1 MRSVRIMEN
10 ELMNLL
16 GAARLSLYCFM
27 LPNPIASLIDMDD
40 VERLNLLKKII
51 GAQIYEEHHAEI
63 RNKMANIGTTIN
75 MLRGNVQEFESHKEN
90 LMQITFNQ
98 IEGTR
103 EGVEGVERV
112 CKESNISGLI
122 GPIYK
127 LIDCEEKYFTA
138 VEIVAG
144 KSLFHV
150 VVDNT
155 ETAKT
160 IGKRMNEAQAGRVTL
175 RPLDQARTTCNVDDS
190 ELQASHMTP
199 LLKLLKCSPLHKKA
213 LSLIFG
219 NTMYLENLR
228 EITTHGYDYVT
239 PKGFQFSKGIMRG
252 GYYDENKLKLKFA
265 KIIREN
271 GNLCSEK
278 GECLKDINN
287 RIVQLLERERDKLVG
302 YLETYKKEIAELRK
316 SIDLE
321 RYTGKEEEEL
331 KGRLINSKKRRK
343 ISNSPE
349 KLIADSK
356 KQIEDL
362 EHYATETRAMIS
374 EVDKEKDVCMQKIS
388 TTVNNCFGDVI
399 SKLVPGCSG
408 KLTMIREEDR
418 GPADNTEGGP
428 TNFIGVKMEVS
439 FPGQGET
446 QSTVEKTVAGVAL
459 ILAILECDPPPFYL
473 FNGII
478 AKLEDTNY
486 RHAVTDIIS
495 SLIEKTQFIV
505 SWPEAQKNADKK
517 FSWVDGEPV

>member
-1 MRSVRIMEN
+1 MRSLRIMEN

-160 IGKRMNEAQAGRVTL
+160 IGKRMNEAKAGRVTL

-199 LLKLLKCSPLHKKA
+199 LLKLLKCSPLHEKA
-213 LSLIFG
+213 VSPIFG

-228 EITTHGYDYVT
+228 EITTRGYDYVT

-252 GYYDENKLKLKFA
+252 GYYDENKFKLKFA

-374 EVDKEKDVCMQKIS
+374 EVDKEKDLCMQKIS

-505 SWPEAQKNADKK
+505 SWPEAQKIADKK
-517 FSWVDGEPV
+517 FSWVDGEPF